1 METILN
7 TLLSLSTENEVVE
20 FKEAKNQ
27 ISKDKLGQYFS
38 ALSNEA
44 NLAVKSNA
52 WLVLGVKNDKT
63 LAGTQISDTQLNEYK
78 AELVK
83 HTSPRTNFINT
94 HRVQRNGKNI
104 ILLEIPPAPQG
115 YPLSWKG
122 HCYGRDGESLGA
134 LLSDEYDRIKS
145 QNIAKDWS
153 AKIVK
158 NATFNDLSKEAVQLA
173 RLRYIQKNQNLKE
186 DIESW
191 SDTVFLNKA
200 KITIKDK
207 ITNTAII
214 LLGKPESE
222 HFISPATSKITWI
235 LKNSDNIEKDYEHFS
250 CPLLLNIDKIYS
262 KIRNLKYRYLT
273 NGTLFPEEVDQ

>member
-1 METILN
+1 
-7 TLLSLSTENEVVE
+7 
-20 FKEAKNQ
+20 
-27 ISKDKLGQYFS
+27 
-38 ALSNEA
+38 
-44 NLAVKSNA
+44 
-52 WLVLGVKNDKT
+52 
-63 LAGTQISDTQLNEYK
+63 
-78 AELVK
+78 
-83 HTSPRTNFINT
+83 
-94 HRVQRNGKNI
+94 
-104 ILLEIPPAPQG
+104 
-115 YPLSWKG
+115 
-122 HCYGRDGESLGA
+122 
-134 LLSDEYDRIKS
+134 
-145 QNIAKDWS
+145 
-153 AKIVK
+153 
-158 NATFNDLSKEAVQLA
+158 LSKEAVQLA